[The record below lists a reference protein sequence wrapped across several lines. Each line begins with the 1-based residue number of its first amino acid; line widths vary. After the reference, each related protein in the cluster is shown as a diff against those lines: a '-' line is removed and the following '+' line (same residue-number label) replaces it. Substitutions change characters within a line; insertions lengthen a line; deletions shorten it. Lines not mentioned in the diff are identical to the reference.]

1 MSVLSSPQIEFSS
14 FFDLF
19 ATDLKGEVVSFD
31 EFRGRS
37 LLIVNI
43 ASKCKLLK
51 TNIEGLRKLKQKFGE
66 GK

>member
-1 MSVLSSPQIEFSS
+1 MSVLSSLENESAS

-19 ATDLKGEVVSFD
+19 ATDLKGEVVTFD
-31 EFRGRS
+31 EFRGKC

-43 ASKCKLLK
+43 ASKCKLLRS
-51 TNIEGLRKLKQKFGE
+51 NIDGLRKLKQKFGE